1 MEITEKNMVSYT
13 SIMSGSDSAY
23 TVRGSVRVID
33 SKLQGVDMGTVTS
46 IANKTEVATFNRQ
59 VSNNLN
65 VTFNDRTASQRSG
78 ILDSIEAYLTAV
90 DKLTL

>member
-1 MEITEKNMVSYT
+1 
-13 SIMSGSDSAY
+13 MSGSDSAY

-65 VTFNDRTASQRSG
+65 VTFNDGTASQRSG

-90 DKLTL
+90 DKSTL

>member
-1 MEITEKNMVSYT
+1 MEITEKNIVSYT
-13 SIMSGSDSAY
+13 SIMSGSVSAY

-65 VTFNDRTASQRSG
+65 VTFNDGTASQRSG

>member
-23 TVRGSVRVID
+23 TVKGSVRVTD
-33 SKLQGVDMGTVTS
+33 SKIQGIDGGTVTS
-46 IANKTEVATFNRQ
+46 IANKTEVATFSRQ
-59 VSNNLN
+59 FGHNLN
-65 VTFNDRTASQRSG
+65 VNFNGGTSSQRSG
-78 ILDSIEAYLTAV
+78 ILDSIESYLTAI

>member
-1 MEITEKNMVSYT
+1 MEITEKNIVSYT

-23 TVRGSVRVID
+23 TVRGSVRVIN

-65 VTFNDRTASQRSG
+65 VSFNDGTASQRSG

>member
-1 MEITEKNMVSYT
+1 MEITEKNMVGYT

-33 SKLQGVDMGTVTS
+33 SKLQSVDMGTVTS

-65 VTFNDRTASQRSG
+65 VTFNDGTASQRSG

>member
-65 VTFNDRTASQRSG
+65 VIFNDGTASQRSG

-90 DKLTL
+90 DKLKL

>member
-23 TVRGSVRVID
+23 TVRGSVRVTD

-46 IANKTEVATFNRQ
+46 IANKTEVATFSRQ

-65 VTFNDRTASQRSG
+65 VTFNDGTASQRSG

>member
-65 VTFNDRTASQRSG
+65 VTFNDGTVSQRSG

-90 DKLTL
+90 DKLKL

>member
-65 VTFNDRTASQRSG
+65 VTFNDGTASQRSG

-90 DKLTL
+90 DKLEL

>member
-65 VTFNDRTASQRSG
+65 VTFNDGTASQRSG

-90 DKLTL
+90 DKLKL

>member
-46 IANKTEVATFNRQ
+46 IANKIEVATFNRQ

-65 VTFNDRTASQRSG
+65 VTFNDGTASQRSG

>member
-1 MEITEKNMVSYT
+1 MEITKKTMVSYT

-23 TVRGSVRVID
+23 TVKASVRVTD
-33 SKLQGVDMGTVTS
+33 SVLQGVDMGTVTG

-65 VTFNDRTASQRSG
+65 VTFNDGTASQRSG

>member
-1 MEITEKNMVSYT
+1 MEITEKNVVSYT

-65 VTFNDRTASQRSG
+65 VTFNDGTASQRSG

>member
-65 VTFNDRTASQRSG
+65 VTFNDGTASQRSG
-78 ILDSIEAYLTAV
+78 ILDSVEAYLTAV

>member
-23 TVRGSVRVID
+23 TVRGSVRVTD

-65 VTFNDRTASQRSG
+65 VTFNDGTASQRSG

>member
-1 MEITEKNMVSYT
+1 MEITEKNMISYT

-23 TVRGSVRVID
+23 TVRGSVRVTD

-65 VTFNDRTASQRSG
+65 VTFNDGTASQRSG

>member
-1 MEITEKNMVSYT
+1 MEITEKNIVSYT

-23 TVRGSVRVID
+23 TVRGSARVID
-33 SKLQGVDMGTVTS
+33 SKLQSIDMGTVTS

-65 VTFNDRTASQRSG
+65 VTFNDGTASQRSG

>member
-59 VSNNLN
+59 ISNNLN
-65 VTFNDRTASQRSG
+65 VTFNDGTASQRSG

>member
-1 MEITEKNMVSYT
+1 MEITEKNIVSYT

-23 TVRGSVRVID
+23 TVRGSVRVIN

-65 VTFNDRTASQRSG
+65 VTFNDGTASQRSG

>member
-1 MEITEKNMVSYT
+1 MEITEKNMVGYT

-23 TVRGSVRVID
+23 TVKGSVRVTD

-65 VTFNDRTASQRSG
+65 VTFNDGTASQRSG

-90 DKLTL
+90 DKLKL

>member
-23 TVRGSVRVID
+23 TVRGSVRVMD

-65 VTFNDRTASQRSG
+65 VTFNGGTASQRSG

>member
-1 MEITEKNMVSYT
+1 MEITEKNIVSYT

-33 SKLQGVDMGTVTS
+33 SKLQGIDMGTVTS

-65 VTFNDRTASQRSG
+65 VTFNNGTASQRSG

>member
-33 SKLQGVDMGTVTS
+33 SKIQGVDMGTVTS

-59 VSNNLN
+59 VSNNLS
-65 VTFNDRTASQRSG
+65 VTFNDVTASQRSG

>member
-65 VTFNDRTASQRSG
+65 VTFNDGTVSQRSE

-90 DKLTL
+90 DKLKL

>member
-65 VTFNDRTASQRSG
+65 VTFNDGTASQRSG
-78 ILDSIEAYLTAV
+78 ILDSIESYLTAV

>member
-1 MEITEKNMVSYT
+1 MEITEKNIVSYT

-65 VTFNDRTASQRSG
+65 VTFNDGTASQRSG
-78 ILDSIEAYLTAV
+78 ILDSIEAYLTAL

>member
-46 IANKTEVATFNRQ
+46 IANKKEVATFNRQ

-65 VTFNDRTASQRSG
+65 VTFNDGTTSQRSG

>member
-65 VTFNDRTASQRSG
+65 VTFNDGTASQRSG
-78 ILDSIEAYLTAV
+78 ILDSIEAFLAAI

>member
-1 MEITEKNMVSYT
+1 MEITEKNIVSYT

-65 VTFNDRTASQRSG
+65 VTFNDGTASQRSG